1 MESAIDKL
9 PLQGIFSPSVSI
21 RSRISG
27 PILIVKSTLV
37 LLTAL
42 KTILQYTHKLHSDT
56 VHGYI
61 ST

>member
-9 PLQGIFSPSVSI
+9 PLQEIFSPSVSI

-37 LLTAL
+37 ILTAL
-42 KTILQYTHKLHSDT
+42 K
-56 VHGYI
+56 VHI
-61 ST
+61 QITQ